1 MNRYRSYEICTAILL
16 AVCAATA
23 QAQSQ
28 PVYLCG
34 NSYSQQPCP
43 GAATVEVDD
52 SRSAAQQ
59 DQTGAAVQRD
69 MKAAKALE
77 ESRLKEEAKASPGYV
92 PPAKEEPPAADA
104 PKPETVSGKATK
116 PRYFTA
122 VAPRKPGEPVK
133 KKKKAKK
140 KTA

>member
-1 MNRYRSYEICTAILL
+1 MKNYWTHEICAAFLV
-16 AVCAATA
+16 AACAATA

-28 PVYLCG
+28 PVYRCG
-34 NSYSQQPCP
+34 NSYSQQPCAA
-43 GAATVEVDD
+43 AATIEVDD

-59 DQTGAAVQRD
+59 NQTSAAAQRD
-69 MKAAKALE
+69 MKAAKAME

-92 PPAKEEPPAADA
+92 PPSKEEPPAADA
-104 PKPETVSGKATK
+104 PKPETVSGKAAK
-116 PRYFTA
+116 SRYFTA